1 MSLISSKPFTLDR
14 IVRILIWVGT
24 IWGLYKILSY
34 LQDVLIPFAIAAL
47 LAYIMNPLVLFLQNK
62 IRIKNRVI
70 AVMLSLL
77 LVFSA
82 FAGMALVIVPLVAKD
97 VNRMGTMVKNLAK
110 DPDLD
115 KKADEYI
122 PSSVRSEINK
132 LIKSKEFHDF
142 FHTDKFTNLAVD
154 TAKKILPNVIGLFNS
169 VLHLL
174 LGIMGFAIVLLYL
187 IFILLDYHKIMF
199 QWTDLLPEQYHRRAK
214 GVITDFKAAMGNYFR
229 AQTLIASMVGVLF
242 AIGFSIINLP
252 LAIVFGL
259 MVGAMNMVPYLQNI
273 AFIPAAFFAL
283 IHSLETG
290 QSFWVM
296 MLLVLAVFV
305 AVQLIQ
311 DAILT
316 PKIMGDAIGLN
327 PAIMLLALSVWGKLL
342 GILGL
347 IIALPMTFLLWSYY
361 RSFLM
366 NARKAPAEDTG
377 PKHAAVPRS
386 DV

>member
-14 IVRILIWVGT
+14 IVRILIWIGT
-24 IWGLYKILSY
+24 IWGLYLVLSY

-47 LAYIMNPLVLFLQNK
+47 LAYIINPLIIFLQNK
-62 IRIKNRVI
+62 VGIKNRVV
-70 AVMLSLL
+70 AVLLSLL
-77 LVFSA
+77 LIFGA
-82 FAGMALVIVPLVAKD
+82 FAGIAMVIIPLIAKD
-97 VNRMGTMVKNLAK
+97 VNHMGQVVRNLAA
-110 DPDLD
+110 DPHLD
-115 KKADEYI
+115 TKAQEYI
-122 PSSVRSEINK
+122 PKGVWKKINTV
-132 LIKSKEFHDF
+132 IDTAHAQEF
-142 FHTDKFTNLAVD
+142 FHTKKFTDLAVD
-154 TAKKILPNVIGLFNS
+154 AAKNVIPNVIGLFNS

-174 LGIMGFAIVLLYL
+174 LGIMGLAIVLLYL
-187 IFILLDYHKIMF
+187 IFILLDYDKIMF
-199 QWTDLLPEQYHRRAK
+199 QWTELIPEQYHGRVK
-214 GVITDFKAAMGNYFR
+214 GVISDFKSAMGSYFR
-229 AQTLIASMVGVLF
+229 AQTLIASLVGVLF
-242 AIGFSIINLP
+242 AIGFSIIDLP
-252 LAIVFGL
+252 LAIIFGL

-283 IHSLETG
+283 IHSLDTG

-305 AVQLIQ
+305 VVQLIQ

-327 PAIMLLALSVWGKLL
+327 PAVMLLALSIWGKLL

-361 RSFLM
+361 RRFLM
-366 NARKAPAEDTG
+366 SAKKVPIESTG
-377 PKHAAVPRS
+377 PKHAAVPKS

>member
-24 IWGLYKILSY
+24 IWGLYMILSY

-62 IRIKNRVI
+62 VRIKNRVL
-70 AVMLSLL
+70 AVLLSLI
-77 LVFSA
+77 LVFGA
-82 FAGMALVIVPLVAKD
+82 FVGIAMIVVPLVAKD
-97 VNRMGTMVKNLAK
+97 VNHMGTMVRNLAA
-110 DPDLD
+110 DPHLD

-122 PSSVRSEINK
+122 PPSIRNEINK

-174 LGIMGFAIVLLYL
+174 LGVMGFAIVLLYL

-199 QWTDLLPEQYHRRAK
+199 QWTDLLPEQYHSQVK
-214 GVITDFKAAMGNYFR
+214 GVITDFKSAMGNYFR
-229 AQTLIASMVGVLF
+229 AQTLIASLVGVLF

-252 LAIVFGL
+252 LAIIFGL

-305 AVQLIQ
+305 VVQLIQ

-316 PKIMGDAIGLN
+316 PKIMGNAIGLN
-327 PAIMLLALSVWGKLL
+327 PAVMLLALSVWGKLL

-361 RSFLM
+361 RRFLM
-366 NARKAPAEDTG
+366 SAKKTPVEDAGT
-377 PKHAAVPRS
+377 KHAAVPRS
-386 DV
+386 DT